1 MANLDLSGLPRPD
14 WFVGCRLPERD
25 QSMQEATWTAI
36 TISST
41 DMAPFWQ
48 PGEGSMVSK
57 KDELEMHRQM
67 VRIRIFEET
76 IQKIYMEGK
85 TPAFDIAAGP
95 VPGEMHLAAGQE
107 PVAAGV
113 CIHLRPSD
121 AVTATHRPHHVA
133 LAHGMDMKKLAAEI
147 FGKETGLGHGKGGHM
162 HLFDPATHFGCSGII
177 GEGIPTAVGHALA
190 FKKQKRDD
198 IAVSFFG
205 EGAANQGAFHESLN
219 LAALWH
225 LGVVFVC
232 EDNTWA
238 ISVPKGT
245 ATAIANNSDR
255 AAAYGIPGVLIP
267 DNDPTAIYEV
277 AGEAVAR
284 ARAGKGPT
292 LIEIKTDR
300 LLGHFEGDPQL
311 YRTKEEMDKLHQRD
325 ALKHFEQQLIEA
337 GTLTADSAKQVWKAA
352 QAEVDAAI
360 EFARQSPYPEPESA
374 LLHVFA

>member
-1 MANLDLSGLPRPD
+1 MA
-14 WFVGCRLPERD
+14 
-25 QSMQEATWTAI
+25 
-36 TISST
+36 
-41 DMAPFWQ
+41 
-48 PGEGSMVSK
+48 SK
-57 KDELEMHRQM
+57 KEQLEMHHQM

-85 TPAFDIAAGP
+85 TPAFDISAGP
-95 VPGEMHLAAGQE
+95 IPGEMHLAAGQE

-147 FGKETGLGHGKGGHM
+147 FGKDTGLGHGKGGHM
-162 HLFDPATHFGCSGII
+162 HLFDPVTHFGCSGII
-177 GEGIPTAVGHALA
+177 GEGMPTAVGHALA
-190 FKKQKRDD
+190 FKKLGRDD

-205 EGAANQGAFHESLN
+205 EGAANQGSFHESLN
-219 LAALWH
+219 LAALWD

-232 EDNTWA
+232 EDNAWA
-238 ISVPKGT
+238 ISVAKAT

-267 DNDPTAIYEV
+267 DNDPDAIFE
-277 AGEAVAR
+277 AAREAVAR
-284 ARAGKGPT
+284 ARAKKGPT
-292 LIEIKTDR
+292 LIEVKTDR

-311 YRTKEEMDKLHQRD
+311 YRTKEEMEKLQKRD
-325 ALKHFEQQLIEA
+325 ALKHYEQQLIKA
-337 GTLTADSAKQVWKAA
+337 GTLTTESAEQVWKAGR
-352 QAEVDAAI
+352 AEVDAAI
-360 EFARQSPYPEPESA
+360 EFARKSPYPEPDAA

>member
-1 MANLDLSGLPRPD
+1 MA
-14 WFVGCRLPERD
+14 
-25 QSMQEATWTAI
+25 
-36 TISST
+36 
-41 DMAPFWQ
+41 
-48 PGEGSMVSK
+48 SK
-57 KDELEMHRQM
+57 KEQLEMHHQM

-76 IQKIYMEGK
+76 IQKVYFEGK
-85 TPAFDIAAGP
+85 SPAFDIAAGP

-147 FGKETGLGHGKGGHM
+147 FGKDTGLGHGKGGHM
-162 HLFDPATHFGCSGII
+162 HLFDPVTHFGCSGII
-177 GEGIPTAVGHALA
+177 GEGMPTAVGHALA
-190 FKKQKRDD
+190 FKKLGRDD

-205 EGAANQGAFHESLN
+205 EGAANQGSFHESLN
-219 LAALWH
+219 LAALWD

-232 EDNTWA
+232 EDNAWA
-238 ISVPKGT
+238 ISVAKGT

-267 DNDPTAIYEV
+267 DNDPEAIFEA

-284 ARAGKGPT
+284 ARAKKGPT
-292 LIEIKTDR
+292 LIEVKTDR

-311 YRTKEEMDKLHQRD
+311 YRTKDEMEKLQKRD
-325 ALKHFEQQLIEA
+325 ALKHYEQQLIKA
-337 GTLTADSAKQVWKAA
+337 GTLNKESAEKVWTAGR
-352 QAEVDAAI
+352 AEVDAAI

-374 LLHVFA
+374 LLNVFA